1 MFSLTHTYIPS
12 DIPYIMVII
21 LKGVHRQCDNVFFRY
36 FFDHLNY
43 SWRAKKMSI
52 SFLSFEKFTR
62 NYVVIYDKGSLC
74 TLGFKKCFLLKYITI
89 SIHQTVI
96 LHVHSILRSSE
107 SFDGGGGVG
116 SSEVMCTYGG
126 GGKSREVT
134 CACRGGRGVTC
145 TCDFTPVS
153 AKDTRSIVQWEPS
166 SETMPA
172 SPSVMSSVFLS
183 A

>member
-12 DIPYIMVII
+12 DIPYKLVII
-21 LKGVHRQCDNVFFRY
+21 LKGVHRQCDSVFFRY

-43 SWRAKKMSI
+43 SWRAKKISI
-52 SFLSFEKFTR
+52 SFLSFKKFTR

-74 TLGFKKCFLLKYITI
+74 TLGFKKCLLLKYITI

-96 LHVHSILRSSE
+96 LHVHSIIRVIRWRGR
-107 SFDGGGGVG
+107 GGNR
-116 SSEVMCTYGG
+116 EVMCTYGG
-126 GGKSREVT
+126 GGESREVT

-153 AKDTRSIVQWEPS
+153 AKDTRSIVQREPS

>member
-1 MFSLTHTYIPS
+1 MFCLTHTYIPS

-21 LKGVHRQCDNVFFRY
+21 LKGVHRQCNRIFFRY

-96 LHVHSILRSSE
+96 LHVHSIIRVIRWR
-107 SFDGGGGVG
+107 GGGEQG
-116 SSEVMCTYGG
+116 SYVHLW
-126 GGKSREVT
+126 
-134 CACRGGRGVTC
+134 GRGKAGKLHVL
-145 TCDFTPVS
+145 V
-153 AKDTRSIVQWEPS
+153 EGG
-166 SETMPA
+166 
-172 SPSVMSSVFLS
+172 
-183 A
+183 

>member
-126 GGKSREVT
+126 GGKKQGSYM
-134 CACRGGRGVTC
+134 C
-145 TCDFTPVS
+145 
-153 AKDTRSIVQWEPS
+153 
-166 SETMPA
+166 
-172 SPSVMSSVFLS
+172 L
-183 A
+183 

>member
-1 MFSLTHTYIPS
+1 MFCLTHTYIPS

-21 LKGVHRQCDNVFFRY
+21 LKGVQRQCNSIFFRY
-36 FFDHLNY
+36 FFDHLIY
-43 SWRAKKMSI
+43 SWRAKKNFHFI
-52 SFLSFEKFTR
+52 SVILKFTR
-62 NYVVIYDKGSLC
+62 NYVVIYDKGSLH
-74 TLGFKKCFLLKYITI
+74 TLGVKKCLLLKYITI
-89 SIHQTVI
+89 FIHQTVI
-96 LHVHSILRSSE
+96 LHVHSIIRVIRWR
-107 SFDGGGGVG
+107 GGGETGKLCAP
-116 SSEVMCTYGG
+116 MG
-126 GGKSREVT
+126 GGKAGKRGG
-134 CACRGGRGVTC
+134 RGGRGVTC